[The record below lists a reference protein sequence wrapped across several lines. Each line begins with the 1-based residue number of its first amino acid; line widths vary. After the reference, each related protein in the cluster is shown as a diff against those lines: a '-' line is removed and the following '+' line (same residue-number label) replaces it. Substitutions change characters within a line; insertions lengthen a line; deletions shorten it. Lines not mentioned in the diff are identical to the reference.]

1 MSNVLAHW
9 VSGNQILGSLSS
21 EEYERVVVLVERA
34 ILATDLALYFKHRD
48 EFFKL
53 VDTSSSSP
61 SPSASDGS
69 LQQHAAASPT
79 GSISSLSSLWESERA
94 RLLLQSMLMTACDVS
109 SSSKP
114 WEVQKRVVDLVFS
127 EFFEQGDLERAEL
140 HIEPSVRCPT

>member
-1 MSNVLAHW
+1 MAYW

-53 VDTSSSSP
+53 VDSSSTSP
-61 SPSASDGS
+61 SPSASASDGS

-79 GSISSLSSLWESERA
+79 GSISSSSSLWESERA

-140 HIEPSVRCPT
+140 HIEPSVRCHT